1 MTVCIDS
8 TENNLLLIIFYLIY
22 SWVEDLQVAERFLL
36 IWNDIKKLIKFWES
50 LPKSKQ
56 PSSKSYNRITNVVS
70 GIFLPAKLQFFCFIN
85 GIMQPFL
92 TKYQSDKAMIPYLY
106 SDILKLIKK
115 LMQLIVKPN
124 LLEECKNYLDF
135 RRVDLDGK
143 ESITKSKNMDI
154 GFAVRSSI

>member
-22 SWVEDLQVAERFLL
+22 SWVEDLQV
-36 IWNDIKKLIKFWES
+36 
-50 LPKSKQ
+50 
-56 PSSKSYNRITNVVS
+56 
-70 GIFLPAKLQFFCFIN
+70 
-85 GIMQPFL
+85 